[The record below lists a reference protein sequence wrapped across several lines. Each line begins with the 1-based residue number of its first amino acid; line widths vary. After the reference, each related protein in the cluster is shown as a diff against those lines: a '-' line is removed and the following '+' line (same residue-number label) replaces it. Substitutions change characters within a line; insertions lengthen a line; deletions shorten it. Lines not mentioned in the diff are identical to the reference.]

1 MTNVTSDMA
10 QSEPTELSPRAARSR
25 EKMLGAATELLVHAG
40 PRAVTVDAVAAASG
54 VAKSTLYRH
63 WDSRQ
68 ELLIDVIKGSSR
80 EIQRPDLELG
90 FESALRELMQSVA
103 GLFAD
108 PEWIQIFP
116 SLASLRSSIPEL
128 DAFFDADMEEKQEPL
143 RAVLDL
149 GIAEGVLPAAL
160 DLEDASSLL
169 AGPLILTALLQTNQE
184 EARTALSRLADY
196 VVDHFI
202 ASHR

>member
-1 MTNVTSDMA
+1 
-10 QSEPTELSPRAARSR
+10 
-25 EKMLGAATELLVHAG
+25 MLVAATELLVHSG

-68 ELLIDVIKGSSR
+68 ELLIDVIKGSYR
-80 EIQRPDLELG
+80 DIEPPDLERG
-90 FESALRELMQSVA
+90 FEPALRDLMQSVVE
-103 GLFAD
+103 LFAD

-116 SLASLRSSIPEL
+116 SVASLRSSIPEL
-128 DAFFDADMEEKQEPL
+128 DAYFEADMAEKREPL

-149 GIAEGVLPAAL
+149 GIAEGVLPEGL

-169 AGPLILTALLQTNQE
+169 AGPLLLTALMQADHD
-184 EARTALSRLADY
+184 EALAALTRLADY
-196 VVDHFI
+196 VVDRFI
-202 ASHR
+202 ASHRSM